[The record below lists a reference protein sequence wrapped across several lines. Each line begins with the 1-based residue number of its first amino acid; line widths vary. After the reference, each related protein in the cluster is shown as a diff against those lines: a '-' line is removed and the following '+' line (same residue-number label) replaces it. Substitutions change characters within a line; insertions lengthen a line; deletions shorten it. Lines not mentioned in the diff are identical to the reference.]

1 MNKAIFMD
9 RDGVIN
15 ELVYDR
21 FVRAPLSVSEY
32 KIKDNVLGF
41 CKDMINSGYKLFLV
55 SNQPDY
61 AKGYCNLKDL
71 LEVHYHLHKILIS
84 EKIFFTQYY
93 YCYHH
98 PDGVIKEYSFN
109 CKCRKPSPY
118 NVLKAIDKYNI
129 SCSDSYFIGDRESD
143 MQCGKSAGLK
153 TILIKDRNSLESI
166 FPHADYITNNIIDAR
181 KIVLQK

>member
-15 ELVYDR
+15 ELVYDK

-32 KIKDNVLGF
+32 KIKHHVLEF
-41 CKDMINSGYKLFLV
+41 CEDMISSGYKLFLV

-61 AKGYCNLKDL
+61 AKGYCSLKDL
-71 LEVHYHLHKILIS
+71 LAVHYHLHNILIS
-84 EKIFFTQYY
+84 EGIYFTQYY

-98 PDGVIKEYSFN
+98 PDGVIKEYSFE

-118 NVLKAIDKYNI
+118 NVLKAINKYNI
-129 SCSDSYFIGDRESD
+129 SQSDSFFIGDRESD
-143 MQCGKSAGLK
+143 MQCGKSAELNS
-153 TILIKDRNSLESI
+153 ILIKDKNSIESF
-166 FPHADYITNNIIDAR
+166 FPNADFIVNDIIDAR

>member
-15 ELVYDR
+15 ELVFDR

-32 KIKDNVLGF
+32 KIKDNVLEF
-41 CKDMINSGYKLFLV
+41 CKEMISSGYKLFIV

-61 AKGYCNLKDL
+61 AKGYCSLKDL
-71 LEVHYHLHKILIS
+71 LEVQYHLHKILTS
-84 EKIFFTQYY
+84 EGIFFTQYY

-98 PDGVIKEYSFN
+98 PEGVIKEYSFK
-109 CKCRKPSPY
+109 CTCRKPSPY
-118 NVLKAIDKYNI
+118 NVLKAIDKYDI
-129 SCSDSYFIGDRESD
+129 SQSKSFFIGDRESD
-143 MQCGKSAGLK
+143 MLCGKSAELN
-153 TILIKDRNSLESI
+153 TILIKDKNSIESF
-166 FPHADYITNNIIDAR
+166 FPNADFIVNDINDAQ

>member
-1 MNKAIFMD
+1 MNKSIFMD

-15 ELVYDR
+15 ELVYDK

-32 KIKDNVLGF
+32 KIKENVLKF
-41 CKDMINSGYKLFLV
+41 CKDMISSGYKLFLV

-61 AKGYCNLKDL
+61 AKGYCNLKDI

-84 EKIFFTQYY
+84 ESIYFTQYY

-98 PDGVIKEYSFN
+98 PNGVIKEYSFE

-118 NVLKAIDKYNI
+118 NVLKAINKYDI
-129 SCSDSYFIGDRESD
+129 SQSDSFFIGDRESD
-143 MQCGKSAGLK
+143 MQCGKSAELN
-153 TILIKDRNSLESI
+153 TILIKDKYSIESF
-166 FPHADYITNNIIDAR
+166 FPNADFIVNDINDAR